1 MAMWVVALF
10 TFLLPASAAP
20 NYGYGSTYGSPS
32 PSYGSSSSSYGSPS
46 SSYGSRSSYY
56 GSPSSSYG
64 SPSSSYGSPGSS
76 HGSPTSSYGSP
87 TSSYGSVSYSGYGN
101 SYTWPHYT
109 KLGYGYGWYPWHTAP
124 YGGYGS
130 SRGYRSSGGYG
141 SYGSHGSDSSYYGT
155 VTGVYRGGFSY
166 TDQSKKPE
174 AEKYEPE
181 THKLEENKAEAD
193 ELGDDQPENIG
204 LSEAVSLS
212 FDQDYDAEKSGENY
226 QTKEPTGS
234 TIPMGP
240 TGPTGPPAPVWSTEP
255 VVDLAVRWVSEQAL
269 AILLPSNSS
278 DLIALSPLGSVPCL
292 YSGSLLTDPASFVT
306 VSGCQGEPT
315 SITIA
320 SARLQGGL
328 VDLVLTDGV
337 TEIIQVDV
345 GAHEGEPIT
354 VAPLEEEEDEASEDA
369 ALKVE
374 ASEDAA

>member
-32 PSYGSSSSSYGSPS
+32 SSYGSPS
-46 SSYGSRSSYY
+46 SSYGSTSSSY

-64 SPSSSYGSPGSS
+64 SPSSSHGSPTSS

-130 SRGYRSSGGYG
+130 SRGYRSSGSYG

-155 VTGVYRGGFSY
+155 VTGVNRGGFSFI
-166 TDQSKKPE
+166 DQSKKPE

-181 THKLEENKAEAD
+181 TDKSEENKAE
-193 ELGDDQPENIG
+193 NVG
-204 LSEAVSLS
+204 LSEAVNLS
-212 FDQDYDAEKSGENY
+212 FDQDYDAEANREND
-226 QTKEPTGS
+226 QTTGATEPT
-234 TIPMGP
+234 GP
-240 TGPTGPPAPVWSTEP
+240 TGPTGPTRPMGPTGPRGPPAPAWSTEP

-278 DLIALSPLGSVPCL
+278 DLIPLSPLGSVPCL

-337 TEIIQVDV
+337 TEVIHVDV

-374 ASEDAA
+374 A

>member
-124 YGGYGS
+124 YRGYGS
-130 SRGYRSSGGYG
+130 SRGYRSSGSYG
-141 SYGSHGSDSSYYGT
+141 SYGSHGSESSYYGT
-155 VTGVYRGGFSY
+155 VTGVNRGGFSFI
-166 TDQSKKPE
+166 DQSKKPE

-181 THKLEENKAEAD
+181 TDKSEENKAE
-193 ELGDDQPENIG
+193 NVG
-204 LSEAVSLS
+204 LSEAVNLS
-212 FDQDYDAEKSGENY
+212 FDQDYDAEANREND
-226 QTKEPTGS
+226 QTTGATEPT
-234 TIPMGP
+234 GP
-240 TGPTGPPAPVWSTEP
+240 TGPTGPTRPMEPTGPMGPKGPRGPPAPAWSTEP
-255 VVDLAVRWVSEQAL
+255 VVDLAVRWVLEQAL

-278 DLIALSPLGSVPCL
+278 DLIPLSPLGSVPCL

-315 SITIA
+315 SITVA

-337 TEIIQVDV
+337 TEVIQ
-345 GAHEGEPIT
+345 A
-354 VAPLEEEEDEASEDA
+354 
-369 ALKVE
+369 
-374 ASEDAA
+374 

>member
-32 PSYGSSSSSYGSPS
+32 PSYGSPSPSYGSSSSSYGSPSSFYGSPSSSYGSPS
-46 SSYGSRSSYY
+46 SSYGSTSSSY

-64 SPSSSYGSPGSS
+64 SPSSSYGSPTSS

-130 SRGYRSSGGYG
+130 SRGYRSSGSYG

-155 VTGVYRGGFSY
+155 VTGVNRGGFSFI
-166 TDQSKKPE
+166 DQSKKPE

-181 THKLEENKAEAD
+181 TDKSEENKAE
-193 ELGDDQPENIG
+193 NVG
-204 LSEAVSLS
+204 LSEAVNLS
-212 FDQDYDAEKSGENY
+212 FDQDYDAEANREND
-226 QTKEPTGS
+226 QTTGA
-234 TIPMGP
+234 TEP
-240 TGPTGPPAPVWSTEP
+240 TGPTGPPAPAWSTEP

-278 DLIALSPLGSVPCL
+278 DLIPLSPLGSVPCL
-292 YSGSLLTDPASFVT
+292 YSGFLLTDPA
-306 VSGCQGEPT
+306 
-315 SITIA
+315 
-320 SARLQGGL
+320 
-328 VDLVLTDGV
+328 
-337 TEIIQVDV
+337 
-345 GAHEGEPIT
+345 
-354 VAPLEEEEDEASEDA
+354 
-369 ALKVE
+369 
-374 ASEDAA
+374 